1 MKGNEFYDWLNT
13 VAKVFAYKDLA
24 DHKKVKLVAIKLHRR
39 PTQGGNSFKSLVSA
53 WKIDAHFMGKDE
65 GICEGLFSSTH

>member
-39 PTQGGNSFKSLVSA
+39 PTQGRNSFKSLVSA
-53 WKIDAHFMGKDE
+53 WKN
-65 GICEGLFSSTH
+65 

>member
-39 PTQGGNSFKSLVSA
+39 LTQGRNSFKSLISA
-53 WKIDAHFMGKDE
+53 WKNRCSLHGKRR
-65 GICEGLFSSTH
+65 GNI